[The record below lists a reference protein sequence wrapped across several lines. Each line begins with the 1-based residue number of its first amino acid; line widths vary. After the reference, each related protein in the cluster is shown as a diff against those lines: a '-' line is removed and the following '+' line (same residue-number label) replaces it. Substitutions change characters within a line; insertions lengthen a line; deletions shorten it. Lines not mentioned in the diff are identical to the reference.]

1 MKISIADSRIK
12 KEMPNGSYLDETDF
26 HPCEP
31 FFINHPN
38 IVPEGADFVSVKG
51 LFEHSKYIRYILKM
65 SDAMLKVGGTLE
77 IEFYMFSLDSGTSP
91 FRNLSGLMYEISISF
106 KERLKLVNKRTIGE
120 VVILTFDKILSSL
133 PEGDQISSWSFGI
146 VSDGRKNDRIL
157 AIINQIKQFAIPNF
171 EVVICG
177 PSPASDLPSFVN
189 VLDDSDLY
197 FDSRIPISK
206 KKNRIIDNVKYNNL
220 VLFHDRF
227 SFPEDW
233 YENILKQGNYF
244 DGFCIRIV
252 DEETKK
258 YRVQDWIG
266 TSLDHYEFKKLF
278 HRNITLNY
286 NEWLPNW
293 NVNGGFMIIKKH
305 LISRVKLNPFL
316 HWGEAEDGDLCRRLD
331 ADGFCLTLFTGTYVT
346 TQTQR
351 LTIGKKRKGILRLA
365 QFFKGKVYHY
375 WSFINR
381 KKIFRKYL
389 KSGLDD

>member
-1 MKISIADSRIK
+1 MTISIVDSRIK
-12 KEMPNGSYLDETDF
+12 KEVSNGLYLDETDF

-38 IVPEGADFVSVKG
+38 IIPEGADFVSVKG
-51 LFEHSKYIRYILKM
+51 LFEHSKYIRYILKI
-65 SDAMLKVGGTLE
+65 SDVMLKVGGTLE
-77 IEFYMFSLDSGTSP
+77 IEFYMFSLDSRTSP
-91 FRNLSGLMYEISISF
+91 FRNLSGLMYEISICF

-120 VVILTFDKILSSL
+120 VVILTFDKIVSTL
-133 PEGDQISSWSFGI
+133 PEDDQIGSWSFGI

-157 AIINQIKQFAIPNF
+157 AIINQIKQFSIPNF

-177 PSPASDLPSFVN
+177 PSPASDLPSFVK
-189 VLDDSDLY
+189 VLVDSDLY

-206 KKNRIIDNVKYNNL
+206 KKNRIIDNAKYNNL

-233 YENILKQGNYF
+233 YVNILKQGNYF

-258 YRVQDWIG
+258 HRVQDWIG
-266 TSLDHYEFKKLF
+266 TSLNHFEFEKLF
-278 HRNITLNY
+278 HKNMTLNY
-286 NEWLPNW
+286 NEWRPNW
-293 NVNGGFMIIKKH
+293 NVNGGFIIIKKH

-331 ADGFCLTLFTGTYVT
+331 ADGFCLTLYTGTHVT
-346 TQTQR
+346 TQTHR
-351 LTIGKKRKGILRLA
+351 LTVGKKREGILRLL
-365 QFFKGKVYHY
+365 QLFKGKVYQY
-375 WSFINR
+375 LSFVNR
-381 KKIFRKYL
+381 KKMFIKYL
-389 KSGLDD
+389 NGRLDD

>member
-1 MKISIADSRIK
+1 MKISIVDSRIK
-12 KEMPNGSYLDETDF
+12 KEVSNGLHLDETDF

-38 IVPEGADFVSVKG
+38 IIPEGADFVSVKG

-91 FRNLSGLMYEISISF
+91 FRNLSGLLYEVSICF

-120 VVILTFDKILSSL
+120 VVILTFDKIVSTL
-133 PEGDQISSWSFGI
+133 PEDDQIGSWSFGI

-157 AIINQIKQFAIPNF
+157 AIINQIKQFSIPNF
-171 EVVICG
+171 EVVVCG
-177 PSPASDLPSFVN
+177 PSPASDLPSFVK

-206 KKNRIIDNVKYNNL
+206 KKNRIIDNAKYNNL

-233 YENILKQGNYF
+233 YKNILKQGNYF

-258 YRVQDWIG
+258 HRVQDWIS
-266 TSLDHYEFKKLF
+266 TSLYHYEFKKLF
-278 HRNITLNY
+278 HNKPILAY
-286 NEWLPNW
+286 DKWVPNW

-331 ADGFCLTLFTGTYVT
+331 ADGFCLTLYTGTHVT
-346 TQTQR
+346 TQTHR
-351 LTIGKKRKGILRLA
+351 LTVGKKREGILRLL
-365 QFFKGKVYHY
+365 QLFKGKTYLY
-375 WSFINR
+375 WSFFNR
-381 KKIFRKYL
+381 KKIFRKHL
-389 KSGLDD
+389 NSGFDD